1 MNEVRGFSP
10 TVEAKQP
17 AGRTTFD
24 PQTQSAEGDGSPAEV
39 VAVVDLLRSA
49 RDAERALLS
58 ASVDVATKTAAQG
71 RPDAFELVT
80 GSNSLARGAAEVA
93 ELIRRVEA
101 KVAARAKTQCSAGC
115 SAGITP

>member
-10 TVEAKQP
+10 TVETKQP
-17 AGRTTFD
+17 AGQTTFD
-24 PQTQSAEGDGSPAEV
+24 PQTQSAEGDGCSAEV

-58 ASVDVATKTAAQG
+58 ASVDVATKAAAQG

-101 KVAARAKTQCSAGC
+101 KVAARANTQCSAGC
-115 SAGITP
+115 SAGIKS

>member
-1 MNEVRGFSP
+1 MNELRGFSP

-17 AGRTTFD
+17 ASRASLS
-24 PQTQSAEGDGSPAEV
+24 PATQSAKGENEPAVV

-49 RDAERALLS
+49 REAESLLLS
-58 ASVDVATKTAAQG
+58 ASVDVATKAAAQG

-93 ELIRRVEA
+93 ALIRQVEA
-101 KVAARAKTQCSAGC
+101 KVAAKAKNRCSVEMK
-115 SAGITP
+115 S